1 MLKQQWIMPVFAI
14 CGLVSGCGHHATTLT
29 ENDPFHGK
37 DPFQEVAAQNNTA
50 SDNSGVAS
58 VNVTPPPASTRW
70 NTPDGWRSNSHNTH
84 PEFND
89 EPAPSM
95 SNPQLARVAISDHTY
110 SSSQKPGSAIQNAEY
125 VVAKP
130 VSAEARIQ
138 IVSADEDEA
147 QPHPKITVHDGL
159 RFIETSKDAQEG
171 LEFAEQTPKSILS
184 REIPPFIE
192 ESAEPG
198 ERNPF
203 EANPFEANPARKP
216 FPERTATQN
225 SPEWWNE

>member
-1 MLKQQWIMPVFAI
+1 MPKQKTIVTVFAI
-14 CGLVSGCGHHATTLT
+14 CGLLSGCSHRATTLA
-29 ENDPFHGK
+29 ENDPFHSK
-37 DPFQEVAAQNNTA
+37 DPFLEVADQKPA

-58 VNVTPPPASTRW
+58 VNAMPFPASTRW
-70 NTPDGWRSNSHNTH
+70 NTSEGWRSGSHNTH

-89 EPAPSM
+89 EPASSM
-95 SNPQLARVAISDHTY
+95 SNPQLARVTISDHAY
-110 SSSQKPGSAIQNAEY
+110 SSSQKPGSSIQNAEY

-138 IVSADEDEA
+138 IVSAEDEDEI
-147 QPHPKITVHDGL
+147 HPKITVRDGL
-159 RFIETSKDAQEG
+159 RFIETSEG
-171 LEFAEQTPKSILS
+171 TRENIEFVEQAPKSILS

-192 ESAEPG
+192 ESAEFG

-203 EANPFEANPARKP
+203 EENPFEANPAGQTV
-216 FPERTATQN
+216 PERTATQN